1 MDRQLFETDLRQTLS
16 PSKYTPRVEKTSK
29 GTYQVTDLYTHTQA
43 KLDNTKSLYESM
55 MLEHQKLIEKYEE
68 LQESNNKLQVNNARL
83 LRKLEQK

>member
-1 MDRQLFETDLRQTLS
+1 
-16 PSKYTPRVEKTSK
+16 
-29 GTYQVTDLYTHTQA
+29 
-43 KLDNTKSLYESM
+43 